1 MPMSPLPVNLS
12 VRLPPASAVA
22 RMLGDL
28 IGRAVTAKVVPAKP
42 IAPGTH
48 AVGAYFGE
56 CESLRVV
63 VCCDLA
69 VGGSLGAALVM
80 VPAVRVDECVKEKCL
95 DGTLTE
101 NLYEVFNVLAAVFPQ
116 NGAPRVIFR
125 GLHCGANIPGEVK
138 AVLAKPLGRLDLEID
153 IAGYRSGRLT
163 ILAAGQT

>member
-1 MPMSPLPVNLS
+1 MLASPISANLS
-12 VRLPPASAVA
+12 VRLPPANAVA
-22 RMLGDL
+22 SMLGEL

-42 IAPGTH
+42 MVPGTQ

-80 VPAVRVDECVKEKCL
+80 VPAARVDECVKEKCL
-95 DGTLTE
+95 DEILTE

-125 GLHCGANIPGEVK
+125 SLYCANVPGEVK

-153 IAGYRSGRLT
+153 IAGYRSGRLA
-163 ILAAGQT
+163 ILAAGRT